1 MRTRDSFTT
10 ALLVAI
16 LAAPALAA
24 QTAPP
29 PQSSFGESIDV
40 RVVNV
45 EAVITDRKGNRVPGL
60 TPADFRLLVDGRE
73 VPVDYFTEIK
83 GGEVAASA
91 SSPKEGALAA
101 VAPAGPG
108 EKVGI
113 NYLVYIDNQF
123 SVPARRNIVL
133 RRLAADLGRLGPED
147 RMTLIAFDGLK
158 LRRLNDWTGDRQA
171 LARAFAQAEE
181 SPSFGILMMAQ
192 RESDN
197 YNTGQCLLNPKSV
210 AAAMEM
216 GTGMRL
222 GIRAMV
228 GAMRG
233 TLAPPGRKVL
243 VFLNGGWG
251 LPDSA
256 TDESGLPSA
265 IGLPEAE
272 KVFAP
277 VYDTANLLGYT
288 LYPIEVHGMMFSGSL
303 WNEARIPF
311 PMDHDFILSGFERSV
326 QYDLEVMAR
335 ETGGKA
341 LLNSARLDAFAR
353 VAADTSSYYWLGFAP
368 EWRADDRRHDIRV
381 EVRRPGLSVRSRSG
395 FSDLSQETQAQAQA
409 ESLLL
414 FGGSGADES
423 LVVTAGALR
432 QVSRRLRELPVTVEI
447 PADALVP
454 QPAEGGWVLTGWLS
468 VGLLEKSSE
477 SPHWKTLPVR
487 LTMSKLPPAGGR
499 AQWQTALKF
508 PKSASKLIFALGGE
522 NGKVSAWTQLDLQQL
537 AQERTAALTKGGK

>member
-1 MRTRDSFTT
+1 MKSF
-10 ALLVAI
+10 AI
-16 LAAPALAA
+16 LLLAATVAAPALAVPVD
-24 QTAPP
+24 T

-45 EAVITDRKGNRVPGL
+45 EAVVTDRRGNRVPGL
-60 TPADFRLLVDGRE
+60 TPADFRMLVDGRE

-83 GGEVAASA
+83 DGEVAASA
-91 SSPKEGALAA
+91 SSPKEGAPAA
-101 VAPAGPG
+101 AAPAGPG

-123 SVPARRNIVL
+123 SIPSRRNIVL
-133 RRLAADLGRLGPED
+133 RRLAADLGRLGPQD
-147 RMTLIAFDGLK
+147 RMTLVTFDGFK
-158 LRRLNDWTGDRQA
+158 LQRLSDWTGDRQA
-171 LARAFAQAEE
+171 MARAFAQAEE
-181 SPSFGILMMAQ
+181 SPSFGILRLAQ

-197 YNTGQCLLNPKSV
+197 YNPGQCLLNPKSV
-210 AAAMEM
+210 AAAMDM

-222 GIRAMV
+222 GIRAIV
-228 GAMRG
+228 AAMRG

-251 LPDSA
+251 FPDSA
-256 TDESGLPSA
+256 TNERGLPSA
-265 IGLPEAE
+265 IDLPEAE

-288 LYPIEVHGMMFSGSL
+288 LYPVEVHGMMFSGSL

-311 PMDHDFILSGFERSV
+311 PMENDFILSGFERSV

-341 LLNSARLDAFAR
+341 LLNSARLDTFAR
-353 VAADTSSYYWLGFAP
+353 VAADTSSYYWLGFTP
-368 EWRADDRRHDIRV
+368 EWQADDRRHDIRV
-381 EVRRPGLSVRSRSG
+381 EVRRPGLAVRSRSG

-454 QPAEGGWVLTGWLS
+454 QPAEGGWVLSGSLS
-468 VGLLEKSSE
+468 VGLLEKSSA
-477 SPHWKTLPVR
+477 SPHWRTLPVR

-499 AQWQTALKF
+499 VQWQTVLKL
-508 PKSASKLIFALGGE
+508 PKSAGKLIFAFGGE
-522 NGKVSAWTQLDLQQL
+522 NGKVSAWTQLDFQHLV
-537 AQERTAALTKGGK
+537 QERTASLVKGEK